1 MRGCDNLCAYC
12 VVPFTRGAERSR
24 DPQTIIREVKE
35 IIQAGYREVTL
46 LGQNVNS
53 YKWVDEKG
61 LKLNFAKLIET
72 VPQVNPL
79 LRARF

>member
-35 IIQAGYREVTL
+35 IIQAGYREVAFASAKML
-46 LGQNVNS
+46 IHIN
-53 YKWVDEKG
+53 G
-61 LKLNFAKLIET
+61 LMRKD
-72 VPQVNPL
+72 
-79 LRARF
+79 